1 MASRETTRWTLTVS
15 KDTDSAVRALLEETE
30 RQGTDLSAFVEE
42 AVRWRLFDRTLAEV
56 RGRFSDLEPEALQD
70 LIDETIA
77 SVRAA

>member
-42 AVRWRLFDRTLAEV
+42 AVRWHLFDRTLAEV